1 VFPSRLNEA
10 SDSHAIN
17 NGVVFQKM
25 QTLEQVLTEL
35 RSLGVVTSRDLQDDW
50 RTRRAV
56 ERDRQVLIE
65 IVIDI
70 CQRVLTLHG
79 QTPAPTSRDAVERC
93 IQLRVLSDDTAY
105 RKIVQFRNFVV
116 HRYEQVDIGIL
127 VDMVNHR
134 LPDFERFR
142 REVLTFAQN

>member
-1 VFPSRLNEA
+1 MFPSCPNQV
-10 SDSHAIN
+10 SGFTVI
-17 NGVVFQKM
+17 NGVVFQKL
-25 QTLEQVLTEL
+25 QTLEQMLTEL

-56 ERDRQVLIE
+56 ERDLQVLIE

-70 CQRVLTLHG
+70 CQRLLSLHG

-93 IQLRVLSDDTAY
+93 IQLHVLSDDTAY
-105 RKIVQFRNFVV
+105 RKMVQFRNFVV
-116 HRYEQVDIGIL
+116 HRYEQVDIDIL

-142 REVLTFAQN
+142 SEVLTFARN

>member
-1 VFPSRLNEA
+1 M
-10 SDSHAIN
+10 I
-17 NGVVFQKM
+17 NGVVFQTL
-25 QTLEQVLTEL
+25 QTLEQMLTEL

-56 ERDRQVLIE
+56 ERDLQVLIE

-70 CQRVLTLHG
+70 CQRLLTLQG

-93 IQLRVLSDDTAY
+93 IQLRVPSDDTAY
-105 RKIVQFRNFVV
+105 RKMVQFRNFVV
-116 HRYEQVDIGIL
+116 HRYEQVDIDIL

-142 REVLTFAQN
+142 SEVLTFARN